1 MFKISTRG
9 DYGLLLL
16 STLASKTREGA
27 TFVSLREVA
36 KEKKLPLPYLE
47 QIVIPLKRAGLIESR
62 EGKGG
67 GYRLSRA
74 PREITMMEVLEVLE
88 GPVTPVRCCGN
99 TEKKCGSESLCN
111 VKSSWQDAQS
121 MLIQFF
127 KNRTLQDTISSNLCS
142 TSKTSPLK

>member
-16 STLASKTREGA
+16 STLASKIQTGA

-36 KEKKLPLPYLE
+36 EEKKLPLPYLE

-62 EGKGG
+62 EGRDG
-67 GYRLSRA
+67 GYRLARA
-74 PREITMMEVLEVLE
+74 PKEITMMEVLEVLE
-88 GPVTPVRCCGN
+88 GPVEPVRCCGN
-99 TEKKCGSESLCN
+99 EKGKCGSESYCN

-127 KNRTLQDTISSNLCS
+127 KNRTLEDTLPSNICS
-142 TSKTSPLK
+142 TSKTSK